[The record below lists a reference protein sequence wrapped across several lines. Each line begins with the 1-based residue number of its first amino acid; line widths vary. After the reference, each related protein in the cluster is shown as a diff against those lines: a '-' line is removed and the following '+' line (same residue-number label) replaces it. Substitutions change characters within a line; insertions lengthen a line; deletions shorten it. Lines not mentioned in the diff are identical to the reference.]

1 MPERKAEA
9 KWKGNLREGGGEIA
23 LGSGAWKG
31 PYDFRS
37 RFEQGAA
44 TNPEEL
50 IGAAH
55 ASCFTMAMTA
65 AFARER
71 ITPTEIRTTATVH
84 LAQEGGDV
92 SIPRIDLVTRG
103 KVPGID
109 QAKFAEIAESAK
121 RSCPV
126 SKALAGVAQITLDAK
141 LETLAPTA

>member
-1 MPERKAEA
+1 MPDRKAEA
-9 KWKGNLREGGGEIA
+9 KWKGSLKEGAGEIS

-37 RFEQGAA
+37 RFEAGGA

-65 AFARER
+65 ALGREK
-71 ITPTEIRTTATVH
+71 ITPTEIHTTATVQ
-84 LAQEGGDV
+84 LKQEGANV
-92 SIPRIDLVTRG
+92 TIPKIHLVTRG

-109 QAKFAEIAESAK
+109 QAKFTEIAEFAK
-121 RSCPV
+121 KNCPV
-126 SKALAGVAQITLDAK
+126 SKALSGVSEITLDAK
-141 LETLAPTA
+141 LES